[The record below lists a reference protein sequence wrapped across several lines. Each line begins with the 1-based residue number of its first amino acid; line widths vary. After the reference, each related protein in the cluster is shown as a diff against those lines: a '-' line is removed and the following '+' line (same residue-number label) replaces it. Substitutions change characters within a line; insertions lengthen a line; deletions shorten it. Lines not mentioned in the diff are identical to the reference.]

1 MFVVAGAAFVAG
13 LVGLRSGRSTGAWSA
28 VLAFAGA
35 GIASAGLVV
44 QDASDVAS
52 WIVAPVAGA
61 AISVVHGRVLFAR
74 GGPFRT

>member
-1 MFVVAGAAFVAG
+1 MFVVAGAAFVAS
-13 LVGLRSGRSTGAWSA
+13 LAGLRSGRSTGVWSA

-35 GIASAGLVV
+35 GIAAAGLVV

-52 WIVAPVAGA
+52 WIVGPAAGA
-61 AISVVHGRVLFAR
+61 VISVVHGRVLFAP